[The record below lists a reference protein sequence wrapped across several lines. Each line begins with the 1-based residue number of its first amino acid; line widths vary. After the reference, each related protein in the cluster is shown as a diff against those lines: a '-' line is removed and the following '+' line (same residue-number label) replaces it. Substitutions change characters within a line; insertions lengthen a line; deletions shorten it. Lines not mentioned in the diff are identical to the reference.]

1 MDLTIDEK
9 MLILLYSP
17 GTRMGLHGAL
27 QQMKEQLEE
36 EMKAVEREI
45 IGYLDANEK
54 LTETGNDF
62 TVKISTCER
71 RTVDTKKLEE
81 DLGSLA
87 EYQRIS
93 QYRRLYVK

>member
-1 MDLTIDEK
+1 MCTTINELSTVVADYRSLK
-9 MLILLYSP
+9 
-17 GTRMGLHGAL
+17 AL
-27 QQMKEQLEE
+27 KEQLEE
-36 EMKAVEREI
+36 ELKAVEREI
-45 IGYLDANEK
+45 IGYMDANEK

-62 TVKISTCER
+62 TIKLSTCER
-71 RTVDTKKLEE
+71 RTVDTKRLEA